1 MDVRKI
7 KGSNPPIT
15 VGERVETAI
24 AGLISIYP
32 HANVIASS
40 VPLWIAKGVVAGW
53 WTVAGDSLSVHWSL
67 QIIK

>member
-32 HANVIASS
+32 HANV
-40 VPLWIAKGVVAGW
+40 VG
-53 WTVAGDSLSVHWSL
+53 
-67 QIIK
+67 